1 MSTAR
6 RWLGAL
12 PHVVITV
19 LMAIAI
25 VDMLIGV
32 FLRYVMT
39 KITAALDLAP
49 VSFFWV
55 EEVGEW
61 ALAWMT
67 FIAAAIG
74 VRRGTHFAVQ
84 MVIDR
89 LPAALRQA
97 ILGAHCVLIAAFG
110 GLIAWFGWY
119 VAAGNS
125 LSFSPGLGINLRWLY
140 LSSVAGGTLI
150 VLYSLATLGDVL
162 RGKNPWAHAGPEED
176 APA

>member
-1 MSTAR
+1 MTAVR
-6 RWLGAL
+6 RALALL

-19 LMAIAI
+19 LMTIAI
-25 VDMLIGV
+25 VDMLVGV

-39 KITAALDLAP
+39 KMTAAFDLAP

-84 MVIDR
+84 MVVDR
-89 LPAALRQA
+89 LPATLRQA
-97 ILGAHCVLIAAFG
+97 ILGTHCVLIAAFG
-110 GLIAWFGWY
+110 VLVGWFGWY
-119 VAAGNS
+119 VAEGNS

-140 LSSVAGGTLI
+140 LSSVVGGALI
-150 VLYSLATLGDVL
+150 CLYGLATLGDVL
-162 RGKNPWAHAGPEED
+162 RGKNPWAHVGPEQDE
-176 APA
+176 PA

>member
-1 MSTAR
+1 MSTVR

-25 VDMLIGV
+25 VDMLVGV

-39 KITAALDLAP
+39 KITAALGTAP
-49 VSFFWV
+49 ISFFWV
-55 EEVGEW
+55 EEIGEW
-61 ALAWMT
+61 SLAWMT

-84 MVIDR
+84 MVVDR
-89 LPAALRQA
+89 LPAPVRRVVLT
-97 ILGAHCVLIAAFG
+97 AHCVLLIVFG
-110 GLIAWFGWY
+110 LLVAWFGWY
-119 VAAGNS
+119 VAEGNS
-125 LSFSPGLGINLRWLY
+125 QSFSPGLGVNLRWLY
-140 LSSVAGGTLI
+140 LASVTGGALI
-150 VLYSLATLGDVL
+150 CLYSIATLGDVL

-176 APA
+176 AQP

>member
-1 MSTAR
+1 MTPIR
-6 RWLGAL
+6 RALALL

-19 LMAIAI
+19 LMTIAI
-25 VDMLIGV
+25 VDMLVGV

-39 KITAALDLAP
+39 KITASFDLAP

-55 EEVGEW
+55 EEIGEW

-84 MVIDR
+84 MVVDR
-89 LPAALRQA
+89 LPPGLRQGVLA
-97 ILGAHCVLIAAFG
+97 AHCVLIAAFG
-110 GLIAWFGWY
+110 VLVGWFGWY
-119 VAAGNS
+119 VAEGNS

-140 LSSVAGGTLI
+140 LSSVAGGALI
-150 VLYSLATLGDVL
+150 CLYALATLGDVL